1 MNGKNNLT
9 GINKWEFVHA
19 AAFPC
24 RPSPARCLSET
35 SCWSS
40 KVCPCSW
47 TSLLLRFPRDTAAPD
62 MVPQPRAAL
71 AVYAL
76 QGLLLMHGKT
86 RSPGASS
93 YGAAGGS
100 VRGGWAQRARSPRSS
115 LCSLCSHPPSQAA
128 PWGVSRYQ
136 RQVNEISKS
145 FSICRMTFHY
155 LVRDYHAVHS

>member
-19 AAFPC
+19 AAFSC

-35 SCWSS
+35 CCWSR
-40 KVCPCSW
+40 KVCPRSR
-47 TSLLLRFPRDTAAPD
+47 TSLLLRFPRDIAAPA
-62 MVPQPRAAL
+62 MVSQPRAAL

-93 YGAAGGS
+93 YGAAGESG
-100 VRGGWAQRARSPRSS
+100 GCGWAQRAPSPRSS

-128 PWGVSRYQ
+128 PWGASRYQ

-155 LVRDYHAVHS
+155 LVKDYRAVHS